1 MIGVFDSGIGGLSVL
16 AALRSAYPAADLLYY
31 ADTANLPYGGR
42 SPALI
47 RRFAKEAGKR
57 FGGWGADCVQ
67 VACGTVSS
75 LALDDFAA
83 AAGCP
88 VSGVV
93 LPVVDAISR
102 DGRRRVLILSTE
114 ATARSR
120 VFETALSEKRP
131 GITTLSL
138 GCPLFVP
145 LIENGF
151 FARNDPA
158 LLSLVGRILA
168 PGQTFFPDAILLGCT
183 HFRLLAPLIS
193 SLFPGVPIYDCGEAA
208 ATAVPARFGGGGG
221 SLRVY
226 VSDDPERFRLAAT
239 RTGSL
244 PPGVPIGSAAEG

>member
-93 LPVVDAISR
+93 LPVVDTISR

-120 VFETALSEKRP
+120 VFDAALTAKRP
-131 GITTLSL
+131 GVATLSL
-138 GCPLFVP
+138 ILPSFLIVLAIVRFYTKFRSNSLFDGVMSWLRP
-145 LIENGF
+145 CVAGLIGAAAIILVIKTTWGPDGMTVRLVEEN
-151 FARNDPA
+151 
-158 LLSLVGRILA
+158 
-168 PGQTFFPDAILLGCT
+168 FPDWKSWILLAGAFAASYWGKVNPILVILCGG
-183 HFRLLAPLIS
+183 LLGL
-193 SLFPGVPIYDCGEAA
+193 LLY
-208 ATAVPARFGGGGG
+208 
-221 SLRVY
+221 
-226 VSDDPERFRLAAT
+226 
-239 RTGSL
+239 
-244 PPGVPIGSAAEG
+244 

>member
-16 AALRSAYPAADLLYY
+16 AALRSAYPSADLLYY
-31 ADTANLPYGGR
+31 ADTARLPYGGR

-47 RRFAKEAGKR
+47 RRFAKEAGER
-57 FGGWGADCVQ
+57 FKGWGADFVQ

-75 LALDDFAA
+75 IALDAFAA

-93 LPVVDAISR
+93 LPVVGSLAQN
-102 DGRRRVLILSTE
+102 GCHRVLILSTE

-120 VFETALSEKRP
+120 VFEAALSEKRP
-131 GITTLSL
+131 GIKTLSL

-208 ATAVPARFGGGGG
+208 AIAVPARFGGGGG

-226 VSDDPERFRLAAT
+226 VSDDPERFRLAAE